1 MYSLILLTRLL
12 STDINVFPLCLSVV
26 RAYLPYD
33 KVVHQNNN
41 YKALCF
47 LNRGHGV
54 DMAS

>member
-1 MYSLILLTRLL
+1 MVNVLL
-12 STDINVFPLCLSVV
+12 LCLSGFC
-26 RAYLPYD
+26 AYLPYD
-33 KVVHQNNN
+33 MVVHQNDN